1 VVAGL
6 DAFFFDREGWVNGGA
21 GSPYEFKVANKYGFI
36 GRLDYYAF
44 PGLRIGLSGYYGR
57 AMHNAFPHD
66 LEGKDANGNV
76 KRYDNVKGTVA
87 IGAFD
92 FAFNRFNWIV
102 RGNADYGYVGDAA
115 TISTIKR
122 NLTANSAPYKKTP
135 VGKNAV
141 AVGLEAGYDIFSQ
154 VARLR
159 ADDQKFYLFGRYEY
173 YNSYIPSSD
182 QQKYEYTGKQRLAVG
197 FNYFPLPQI
206 VVKGEY
212 STRLLKQQYNNEPSI
227 SLGIAYEGFFL

>member
-1 VVAGL
+1 
-6 DAFFFDREGWVNGGA
+6 
-21 GSPYEFKVANKYGFI
+21 
-36 GRLDYYAF
+36 
-44 PGLRIGLSGYYGR
+44 
-57 AMHNAFPHD
+57 M
-66 LEGKDANGNV
+66 
-76 KRYDNVKGTVA
+76 
-87 IGAFD
+87 
-92 FAFNRFNWIV
+92 
-102 RGNADYGYVGDAA
+102 
-115 TISTIKR
+115 
-122 NLTANSAPYKKTP
+122 
-135 VGKNAV
+135 

-227 SLGIAYEGFFL
+227 SLGIAYEGFLL